1 MNAENN
7 DDGSGMLGSGD
18 ISLLPLSQ
26 GDSIDMNVEIFG
38 DDKTTVIGNVKVSV
52 YNNNNNNN
60 NNDYYHFSYNYYYII
75 IIIVVVNTVTVTII
89 ILPLL

>member
-7 DDGSGMLGSGD
+7 DNGSGMLGSGD

-26 GDSIDMNVEIFG
+26 GDSIDTNVEIVG

-52 YNNNNNNN
+52 YNNSNNN
-60 NNDYYHFSYNYYYII
+60 NNDDDYNNDIY
-75 IIIVVVNTVTVTII
+75 
-89 ILPLL
+89 